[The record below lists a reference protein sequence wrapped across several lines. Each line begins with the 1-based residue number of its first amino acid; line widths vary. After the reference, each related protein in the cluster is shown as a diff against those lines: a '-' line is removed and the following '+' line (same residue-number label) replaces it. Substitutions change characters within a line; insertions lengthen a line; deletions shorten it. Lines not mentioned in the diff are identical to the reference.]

1 MESFDASRTLHW
13 AHGSLTVQRL
23 GAMLA
28 PVRFDLSDGRSV
40 QPMHIPPWADENLPP
55 DLTPILRG
63 LRGEWPCIPF
73 GADEPQTLSA
83 DWQASMGRPSP
94 LPPNAPPHGESSNCV
109 WDWVGADDKR
119 LMLHLSYP
127 DDHPIA
133 LVEREIVP
141 DPSAPAIDC
150 VLWVMPRAD
159 CHLPIGLHPTFTL
172 PTTIGAARIST
183 PDANSIRSYPGS
195 LEPGGDIF
203 PADALFDDLHGA
215 PAHSGGQIDAS
226 RLPFE
231 APGEDLLQ
239 LVGLQ
244 EGHVALD
251 NLEANYR
258 VTLTWN
264 AEHFP
269 SLLIWY
275 SNRGR
280 KHAPWNGR
288 HAALGLEP
296 ICSAFDLGAGI
307 ASADNPI
314 ARQGTPTSHS
324 FQAGKVFE
332 TRYRMAASPLG

>member
-1 MESFDASRTLHW
+1 MGSSDTARSLNW

-40 QPMHIPPWADENLPP
+40 QPMHIPSWADENLPP
-55 DLTPILRG
+55 DLPPILRG

-73 GADEPQTLSA
+73 GADEPQTLLA
-83 DWQASMGRPSP
+83 DWQTSMGQSSP

-109 WDWVGADDKR
+109 WDWIDVGDAH
-119 LMLHLSYP
+119 LTLHLDYP
-127 DDHPIA
+127 ADHPIA
-133 LVEREIVP
+133 WVERDIVP

-150 VLWVMPRAD
+150 TLRVMPQAD
-159 CHLPIGLHPTFTL
+159 CCLPIGIHPTLT
-172 PTTIGAARIST
+172 PPSTIGSAQIIAPS
-183 PDANSIRSYPGS
+183 AKHIRSYPGS
-195 LEPGGDIF
+195 LEPGADIF
-203 PADALFDDLHGA
+203 KEDAVFGDLAAA
-215 PAHSGGQIDAS
+215 PAHRRGTVDA
-226 RLPFE
+226 RRVPFD

-239 LVGLQ
+239 LVGVE
-244 EGHVALD
+244 EGFVALE
-251 NLEANYR
+251 NHEAGYR
-258 VTLTWN
+258 VNLTWN

-332 TRYRMAASPLG
+332 TRYRIAASLLV